1 MRNGVEKRL
10 FIAAT
15 SQNDGK
21 TTCALGLLKAF
32 GDLAGAIGF
41 IKPVGQRCVTVDDQ
55 QIDEDT
61 VLIQKACGLACSLK
75 CMSPVAVGRAFTRKF
90 LDDPGGTRQR
100 LEDAIKESYA

>member
-21 TTCALGLLKAF
+21 TTCAVGLLKAF
-32 GDLAGAIGF
+32 SDLAESIGF
-41 IKPVGQRCVTVDDQ
+41 IKPVGQRCVTVDGQ

-61 VLIQKACGLACSLK
+61 VLVQKACGLTCALK
-75 CMSPVAVGRAFTRKF
+75 CMSPVTVGRAFTRKF
-90 LDDPGGTRQR
+90 LDDPQGI
-100 LEDAIKESYA
+100 L